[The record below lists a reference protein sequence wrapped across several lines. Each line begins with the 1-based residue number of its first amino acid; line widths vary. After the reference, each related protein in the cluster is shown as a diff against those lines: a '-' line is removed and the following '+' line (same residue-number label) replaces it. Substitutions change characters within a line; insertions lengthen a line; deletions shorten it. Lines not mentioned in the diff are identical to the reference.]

1 MTINA
6 ENYRNFPAVSNSD
19 LSKLL
24 SLFISNN
31 RAIDLTYAYAMG
43 TLIDVMITEP
53 ERVNYFRYTVSGE
66 AYRYSKVDFE
76 IAMRMRD
83 SFYKDEF
90 CRTLVSHCNF
100 QHISYNPEFK
110 LEWDGIKF
118 TIPAKCKWDLISRIV
133 DFGGDIKSTT
143 ATTEQQCRAA
153 MSYFDYDRSRA
164 WYMDLEGRNND
175 MLIFISKV
183 NYKIFKIPIT
193 RDSEIYKSG
202 KMKYLEL
209 AHKWHYLFGQ
219 SNQNIF

>member
-66 AYRYSKVDFE
+66 AYRYSRVDFE

-83 SFYKDEF
+83 YFYKDEF

-110 LEWDGIKF
+110 LEEYGYNVDTSYLDHLKLGV
-118 TIPAKCKWDLISRIV
+118 LLVSR
-133 DFGGDIKSTT
+133 KL
-143 ATTEQQCRAA
+143 R
-153 MSYFDYDRSRA
+153 
-164 WYMDLEGRNND
+164 
-175 MLIFISKV
+175 K
-183 NYKIFKIPIT
+183 K
-193 RDSEIYKSG
+193 
-202 KMKYLEL
+202 EL
-209 AHKWHYLFGQ
+209 L
-219 SNQNIF
+219 